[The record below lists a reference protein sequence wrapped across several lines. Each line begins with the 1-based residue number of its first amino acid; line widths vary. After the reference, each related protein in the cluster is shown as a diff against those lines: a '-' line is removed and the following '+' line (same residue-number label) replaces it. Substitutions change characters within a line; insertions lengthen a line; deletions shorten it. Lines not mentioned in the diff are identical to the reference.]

1 MAKNANNFALAASAT
16 AGLAYLICTA
26 LCYFWPQFSLDLMA
40 PMVHQTDLNQFMPLM
55 VITLRMTLLGLV
67 QWVVYTYA
75 LVYYWVWLYN
85 FLERA

>member
-26 LCYFWPQFSLDLMA
+26 FCYFWPQFALDLMA
-40 PMVHQTDLNQFMPLM
+40 PMLHQTDLNQFMPLM